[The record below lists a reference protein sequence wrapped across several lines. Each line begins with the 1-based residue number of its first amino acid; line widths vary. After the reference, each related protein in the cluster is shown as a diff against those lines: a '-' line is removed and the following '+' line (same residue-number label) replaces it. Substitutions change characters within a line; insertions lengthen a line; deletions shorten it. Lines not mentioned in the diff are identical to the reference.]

1 MSWRLVSRWVPELK
15 SSSFFIFFP
24 GFSCYTPLAMG
35 WLHVWGAEHRGL
47 SCSSLLWWIRSWRDT
62 VPGFV
67 SLSQNTD
74 PQMAILGKWWLT
86 NNQWISMDLWVNNFQ
101 TNPVVFETCLYTFTG
116 TSHGCC
122 IIQESQWRRRDLFAE
137 GAAKLVG
144 TTHQTSNSLDFWCF
158 PIISLG
164 SSWFI
169 HTRIGW
175 REHLQEIAAGLGI
188 PIYRFPANLPLP
200 PS

>member
-47 SCSSLLWWIRSWRDT
+47 SCSSLFWWIRSWRDT

-122 IIQESQWRRRDLFAE
+122 IIKKASDE
-137 GAAKLVG
+137 GETCLQRG
-144 TTHQTSNSLDFWCF
+144 LRNSLELHIKHPTHLTSDVFLSF
-158 PIISLG
+158 PSVHHG
-164 SSWFI
+164 SS
-169 HTRIGW
+169 
-175 REHLQEIAAGLGI
+175 I
-188 PIYRFPANLPLP
+188 PELVEGSIYRKSQPV
-200 PS
+200 